1 MRGPQVTEQQNP
13 YNDEFFSLW
22 EREIDNVEEHV
33 YSTTEMVFDR
43 MRAIYAL
50 VKNSKLPV
58 DDPAVA
64 KYVCELKSYEEIA
77 KRYTSCFFKFQQIF
91 ENS

>member
-1 MRGPQVTEQQNP
+1 MTKKQHP
-13 YNDEFFSLW
+13 YNDDFFRLW

-33 YSTTEMVFDR
+33 YTTNQALFDR
-43 MRAIYAL
+43 MRAIFTL
-50 VKNSKLPV
+50 VKNSNMAI

-64 KYVCELKSYEEIA
+64 KYVCEIKSYELIA
-77 KRYTSCFFKFQQIF
+77 KKYTSCFLQVQQLIKNH